1 MKKTL
6 AVVLFLSAFTVGM
19 YGQFTHIGAAAG
31 YGLSVKEPGFGL
43 YGMYT
48 INEQIKIVPSVLYYL
63 PHDITVENWDNLG
76 EDAFQTFTWWI
87 ANLDGN
93 YVVVNQE
100 AFQAYGLMGLS
111 MAYLKGEQEHS
122 QFPDKGKYIYELGLN
137 VGAGIRIPIS
147 DKVSPFAEVKLTLS
161 DKAYFSFREIS
172 VTQLCITAGVLIR
185 IAPDKDRN
193 AEE

>member
-1 MKKTL
+1 MKNKIIKKILTYDKKAMKESSIILNIICYFWNIIPNIIYMKKTL

-48 INEQIKIVPSVLYYL
+48 INEQIKIVPSLMYYL

-76 EDAFQTFTWWI
+76 EYAFDTFTWWI

-93 YVVVNQE
+93 YVVVNQD

-111 MAYLKGEQEHS
+111 MAYLKGEQGG
-122 QFPDKGKYIYELGLN
+122 FLG
-137 VGAGIRIPIS
+137 
-147 DKVSPFAEVKLTLS
+147 
-161 DKAYFSFREIS
+161 
-172 VTQLCITAGVLIR
+172 
-185 IAPDKDRN
+185 RN
-193 AEE
+193 DHPCDTRV